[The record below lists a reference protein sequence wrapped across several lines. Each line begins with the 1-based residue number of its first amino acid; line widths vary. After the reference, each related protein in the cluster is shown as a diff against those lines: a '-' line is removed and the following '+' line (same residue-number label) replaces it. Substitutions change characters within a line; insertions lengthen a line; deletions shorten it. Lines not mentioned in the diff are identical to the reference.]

1 MVQPTRTTVSLPWRT
16 LVKVMMVCSAELM
29 YLIIVVNILILEETG
44 SSLMELEF
52 PAQVTSGTSTEPEVR
67 VWCVYNEGEVEQM
80 ECTTV
85 RYLYL
90 NQMQK
95 M

>member
-1 MVQPTRTTVSLPWRT
+1 MPLG
-16 LVKVMMVCSAELM
+16 
-29 YLIIVVNILILEETG
+29 TG
-44 SSLMELEF
+44 SFPMEVGF
-52 PAQVTSGTSTEPEVR
+52 PARVVSGTSTEPDVR
-67 VWCVYNEGEVEQM
+67 VWYFCTGGEVEQM
-80 ECTTV
+80 ESTAV

>member
-1 MVQPTRTTVSLPWRT
+1 
-16 LVKVMMVCSAELM
+16 
-29 YLIIVVNILILEETG
+29 
-44 SSLMELEF
+44 MEVEF
-52 PAQVTSGTSTEPEVR
+52 PAQVPSGTSIEPEVI
-67 VWCVYNEGEVEQM
+67 VWYDCNRGEVEQM
-80 ECTTV
+80 HMESTAV